1 MAVLDF
7 SRDIRVGCT
16 VSLAPLAEEEEEG
29 EVSEG
34 EDGGPGL
41 ECFLFSFVFPPY
53 FPWCFPSFGGIGMIE
68 IRAPCYGEYFGLGQ
82 DMDICRS
89 NTVAAEAAAELPWP
103 FGPYIAR

>member
-41 ECFLFSFVFPPY
+41 ECFLFFLCLPPVFSLALSLV
-53 FPWCFPSFGGIGMIE
+53 W
-68 IRAPCYGEYFGLGQ
+68 RNW
-82 DMDICRS
+82 DDRD
-89 NTVAAEAAAELPWP
+89 
-103 FGPYIAR
+103 